1 MYHQKIVPQSKARFA
16 CRRCVGNPRKDDES
30 VQTSL
35 RALMEQE
42 EARVRAENE
51 RLEQL
56 RAAKIRIDRE
66 REEAAREEEERRAT
80 EREATK
86 AAAVERARIEALA
99 KAEADRRAEER
110 VVLERAIEPAATPLP
125 PTCSHV
131 GTVVAVGVVIA
142 ALASAGTWLFVG
154 APRVRAESQR
164 ASSAWSEAE
173 AARTRAHDA
182 ESSLAEERDAR
193 RKETDALRDENGR
206 LRRALAD
213 VPKCT
218 STTTTTAPHHAT
230 AHARCDP
237 HDPLCADL

>member
-1 MYHQKIVPQSKARFA
+1 MGKLR
-16 CRRCVGNPRKDDES
+16 NDES

-56 RAAKIRIDRE
+56 RSAKIRLDRE
-66 REEAAREEEERRAT
+66 RAEAAREEEERRAV
-80 EREATK
+80 EREAVK

-110 VVLERAIEPAATPLP
+110 AAVERKIEPVAPHLP
-125 PTCSHV
+125 KARSHF
-131 GTVVAVGVVIA
+131 GTGVAVGVVSA
-142 ALASAGTWLFVG
+142 ALVALPTWLLAVS
-154 APRVRAESQR
+154 PRIEREARR

-182 ESSLAEERDAR
+182 ETALAEEREQR
-193 RKETDALRDENGR
+193 RKETDDLRADNGR
-206 LRRALAD
+206 LRSAAASL
-213 VPKCT
+213 PKCVP
-218 STTTTTAPHHAT
+218 TTTPAPAHHAT
-230 AHARCDP
+230 RARCDP

>member
-1 MYHQKIVPQSKARFA
+1 M
-16 CRRCVGNPRKDDES
+16 GNPRKDDES

-35 RALMEQE
+35 RALMEEE
-42 EARVRAENE
+42 EARVRAESE

-56 RAAKIRIDRE
+56 RAAKIRLDRE
-66 REEAAREEEERRAT
+66 RADAAREEEERRMV
-80 EREATK
+80 EREAVK

-110 VVLERAIEPAATPLP
+110 AIENRAIETAPPLP
-125 PTCSHV
+125 PTRSRV
-131 GTVVAVGVVIA
+131 GTGVAAGVMSA
-142 ALASAGTWLFVG
+142 ALVGSLLWFFVEV
-154 APRVRAESQR
+154 PRFVRESRR
-164 ASSAWSEAE
+164 ASNAWSEAE

-182 ESSLAEERDAR
+182 ESALADERDQR
-193 RKETDALRDENGR
+193 RIETDALRAENGR

-218 STTTTTAPHHAT
+218 PTTTTTAPHRTTHT
-230 AHARCDP
+230 RCDP

>member
-1 MYHQKIVPQSKARFA
+1 MGHS
-16 CRRCVGNPRKDDES
+16 RRDDES

-42 EARVRAENE
+42 DERVRAENE

-56 RAAKIRIDRE
+56 RAAKIRLDHE
-66 REEAAREEEERRAT
+66 RAEAAREEEERRAL
-80 EREATK
+80 EREAVK

-110 VVLERAIEPAATPLP
+110 TRTKIIEPVAPPLP
-125 PTCSHV
+125 KARSHV
-131 GTVVAVGVVIA
+131 GTWVLVGVMSA
-142 ALASAGTWLFVG
+142 ALAAGATWLFIG
-154 APRVRAESQR
+154 APRVQRESQR

-182 ESSLAEERDAR
+182 ESALAEEHEAR

-206 LRRALAD
+206 LRTAAANL
-213 VPKCT
+213 PKCAPV
-218 STTTTTAPHHAT
+218 TTPPMQTDHTTR
-230 AHARCDP
+230 ARCDP